1 MSWSGH
7 FAVLLRS
14 SNLRNCAGS
23 RTEASQNGESG
34 KSRCLE
40 NALCVGDKQSSSLCH
55 TANCHGVLCWILSH
69 TRGCLWFSQH
79 LRCDAC
85 SVAEDFTHEPITMTV
100 NAYLKRKKYTW
111 LSGLSWLEIHSCQD
125 KADIADASVWN
136 EWPTE
141 CAILEFQ
148 SSSYCTDGPSLQQ
161 ATKSF

>member
-1 MSWSGH
+1 MLLLRCQGH
-7 FAVLLRS
+7 DDSFLVSLRLVPGKCWTPLVRMVRQMLGWELLHWQILATDFNHFQLVLLRS
-14 SNLRNCAGS
+14 LNLRNCVGS
-23 RTEASQNGESG
+23 GTEAFQNGESG

-85 SVAEDFTHEPITMTV
+85 RMAEDFTHEPITMTV

-111 LSGLSWLEIHSCQD
+111 L
-125 KADIADASVWN
+125 
-136 EWPTE
+136 TE
-141 CAILEFQ
+141 R
-148 SSSYCTDGPSLQQ
+148 T
-161 ATKSF
+161 